1 MNPEGAA
8 PCPWPR
14 LTPLAAS
21 AACLLAVVSGAADD
35 ATLHRLL
42 AALGLPLG

>member
-14 LTPLAAS
+14 PTALAAS
-21 AACLLAVVSGAADD
+21 APCLLAVVSGAADE
-35 ATLHRLL
+35 ATLHHLL